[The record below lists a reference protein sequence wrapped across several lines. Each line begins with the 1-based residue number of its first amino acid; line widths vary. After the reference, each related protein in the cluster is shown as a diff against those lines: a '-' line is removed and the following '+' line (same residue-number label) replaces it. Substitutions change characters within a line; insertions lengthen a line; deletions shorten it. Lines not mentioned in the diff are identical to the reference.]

1 MGEGVGDTVTDVV
14 ELKLRED
21 TEDNEG
27 GWQGLES
34 AQVQIP
40 LTQFLVW
47 EHVPGGDG
55 TVLTVGSIE
64 CREDAA
70 VGEVTHSP
78 SCM

>member
-1 MGEGVGDTVTDVV
+1 MTDVV
-14 ELKLRED
+14 GLRLREG

-27 GWQGLES
+27 GWQDPES

-40 LTQFLVW
+40 PSQFLVW

-70 VGEVTHSP
+70 GWEETHSP